1 MFQDDLLWN
10 KLGLTCE
17 NIKTKKTIWWN
28 FWFVILIQ
36 KRKEGFEFPHMD
48 YNTNS

>member
-1 MFQDDLLWN
+1 MICFETNWDWLV
-10 KLGLTCE
+10 
-17 NIKTKKTIWWN
+17 KTSKQKKTIWWN